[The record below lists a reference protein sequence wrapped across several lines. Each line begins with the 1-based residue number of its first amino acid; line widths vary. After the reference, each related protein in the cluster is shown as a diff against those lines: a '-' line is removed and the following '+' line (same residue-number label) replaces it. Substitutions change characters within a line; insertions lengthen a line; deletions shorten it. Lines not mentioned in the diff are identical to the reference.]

1 MFVENSRRYA
11 VFEGKHFDVTKE
23 EIRLVL
29 AILLLSGYNVQ
40 ARNRMYWDTGIDTYH
55 PGVAN
60 AISRSRFEQILRFM
74 HVSDNAALDV
84 QDKFTKVRPLWEK
97 LNEKWMK
104 YWPQYNEVSID
115 ESMIPYYGHHST
127 KQHIHGKPIRF
138 GFKCWCMST
147 RLGYLIQAIPYQGAS
162 TGNTNPDLGT
172 IRANRVENAPL
183 ESIAD
188 IKKKQRGSYDQIID
202 ETSGVS
208 LVRYNDN
215 NVVTVASTCEGVS
228 PVGSA
233 QRWSSAE
240 RKKISIQQP
249 FCVQMYNQYMG
260 GVDRLDQNI
269 GCYRISINKKK
280 WYWQLLMW
288 PLNASMNNAFQLYRL
303 SPAGQ
308 EKGHLDFLAFI
319 RSVVTTYLRRYA
331 SARSL
336 GRPMKPSRK
345 RRVPDDVRLDGADH
359 LIISSA
365 TQIRCAECH
374 KNTTKKCRKCDV
386 GCHTNC
392 FEIFHS

>member
-1 MFVENSRRYA
+1 
-11 VFEGKHFDVTKE
+11 
-23 EIRLVL
+23 
-29 AILLLSGYNVQ
+29 
-40 ARNRMYWDTGIDTYH
+40 
-55 PGVAN
+55 
-60 AISRSRFEQILRFM
+60 M

-162 TGNTNPDLGT
+162 TGNTNLDLGVGGSVVMNLVAKLPTDFPFHVYIDNFFTSFRLLIALMDFDHQGTGT
-172 IRANRVENAPL
+172 IRSNRVENAPL

-240 RKKISIQQP
+240 RKK
-249 FCVQMYNQYMG
+249 N
-260 GVDRLDQNI
+260 LD
-269 GCYRISINKKK
+269 STA
-280 WYWQLLMW
+280 LLCS
-288 PLNASMNNAFQLYRL
+288 N
-303 SPAGQ
+303 
-308 EKGHLDFLAFI
+308 
-319 RSVVTTYLRRYA
+319 V
-331 SARSL
+331 
-336 GRPMKPSRK
+336 
-345 RRVPDDVRLDGADH
+345 
-359 LIISSA
+359 
-365 TQIRCAECH
+365 
-374 KNTTKKCRKCDV
+374 
-386 GCHTNC
+386 
-392 FEIFHS
+392 